1 MSKVVFVGNVPY
13 NMGEEQLIDV
23 FKSVGQVVGFRLV
36 FDRETGKPRGYGF
49 CEFAD
54 HETALSAVR
63 NLNNVDVGGR
73 PLRIDLADSDPFLE
87 GKTTVRGE
95 LIDGGETRA
104 QWRERENA
112 KRDRDSDGGKDKTS
126 FLRSLPQGVP
136 VPPGASALDMISQTL
151 ATMNPA
157 QLVEVLAQFK
167 AFVITHP
174 DQARGLLVAHPQ
186 LAYAL
191 FQALLLNKI
200 VDPAILQVQQLFGL
214 TSPHPAQSFR
224 SLFSAC
230 LQPRI
235 QAIQLVL
242 PLRLLRPHPHRI
254 WHRHLRLYRSSLK
267 PACTHRT
274 MGFHPR
280 RSRHPSTLH
289 KSQCTPHQHQHHS
302 NSSNSN
308 SSTCHIMVFHSSH
321 PNPNPNRRLR
331 QHQRLLS
338 TTLTRRRRYLPIL
351 PPNVRAKRGICPRQC
366 CSKSFVSHRSKLTS
380 FHLRRGTL
388 SSLSQVDPAIKHL
401 FVTNKHPL

>member
-1 MSKVVFVGNVPY
+1 M
-13 NMGEEQLIDV
+13 

-112 KRDRDSDGGKDKTS
+112 KRERESDSTKDKTS
-126 FLRSLPQGVP
+126 FLRNLPQGVP
-136 VPPGASALDMISQTL
+136 LPLGASALDMISQTL
-151 ATMNPA
+151 ATMNPT

-174 DQARGLLVAHPQ
+174 DQARSLLVAHPQ

-200 VDPAILQVQQLFGL
+200 VDPAILQRMLAATNSSQPSAP
-214 TSPHPAQSFR
+214 TPTTAPA
-224 SLFSAC
+224 
-230 LQPRI
+230 P
-235 QAIQLVL
+235 
-242 PLRLLRPHPHRI
+242 
-254 WHRHLRLYRSSLK
+254 
-267 PACTHRT
+267 
-274 MGFHPR
+274 
-280 RSRHPSTLH
+280 
-289 KSQCTPHQHQHHS
+289 TPH
-302 NSSNSN
+302 
-308 SSTCHIMVFHSSH
+308 V
-321 PNPNPNRRLR
+321 PP
-331 QHQRLLS
+331 
-338 TTLTRRRRYLPIL
+338 L
-351 PPNVRAKRGICPRQC
+351 PPNIQQLTQPPVHPPYHGVPPQPIPQSYYPPQVSLHPSSTAPPLQQQQQPLPYYGIPQLPPQQQHPPPVPSAGAIDSIDPSQKAMLLQVLRLTQEQI
-366 CSKSFVSHRSKLTS
+366 SQLPPAERDAILALRSQLGN
-380 FHLRRGTL
+380 L
-388 SSLSQVDPAIKHL
+388 A
-401 FVTNKHPL
+401 

>member
-23 FKSVGQVVGFRLV
+23 FKSVGQVIGFRLV

-112 KRDRDSDGGKDKTS
+112 KRDRDKEPDSKERAS
-126 FLRSLPQGVP
+126 FLRNLPQGVP
-136 VPPGASALDMISQTL
+136 VPPGTSALDMISQTL
-151 ATMNPA
+151 ATMNPT

-174 DQARGLLVAHPQ
+174 DQARSLLVAHPQ

-200 VDPAILQVQQLFGL
+200 VDPAILQRMLAATNPSHPVSAPTPTPAPAPTPHLPPLPPSVPQLPQPAVHPPYHGAPPPQQM
-214 TSPHPAQSFR
+214 PQSFYP
-224 SLFSAC
+224 SQVSMHSSPAPPPQQQQQQPMPYYGVPQLPPQQQPPPVAPVGAIDGIDPSQKAML
-230 LQPRI
+230 LQ
-235 QAIQLVL
+235 V
-242 PLRLLRPHPHRI
+242 LRLTQDQI
-254 WHRHLRLYRSSLK
+254 
-267 PACTHRT
+267 
-274 MGFHPR
+274 
-280 RSRHPSTLH
+280 
-289 KSQCTPHQHQHHS
+289 SQ
-302 NSSNSN
+302 
-308 SSTCHIMVFHSSH
+308 
-321 PNPNPNRRLR
+321 
-331 QHQRLLS
+331 
-338 TTLTRRRRYLPIL
+338 L
-351 PPNVRAKRGICPRQC
+351 PPAERDAILAL
-366 CSKSFVSHRSKLTS
+366 RSQLGN
-380 FHLRRGTL
+380 L
-388 SSLSQVDPAIKHL
+388 A
-401 FVTNKHPL
+401 